1 MIVCAID
8 IGTNSVRTLVA
19 DILGTRSVV
28 ALHREG
34 IITRLGENLDRTGML
49 KPEAMQRTI
58 EAVEKFVTKAE
69 QYKAQAF
76 RIAATSAARNAS
88 NAEKFLDEIKRRTG
102 KDAKIVTGAEEAEY
116 IYEGVSCGIE
126 LGDKAAFIVDIG
138 GGSTEFIFHAR
149 QRPTKTFSAD
159 IGAVRLT
166 EKFISNDPPKLQELE
181 RLADFTVPTI
191 QSIIDQLNNT
201 VDAELIG
208 VGGTITTI
216 PAIIM
221 DMEKYDGDKIHNYI
235 LSREEI
241 EKVFQ
246 LLVKLNLDER
256 KEVKGLEP
264 KRADIIIAGILI
276 LKAILDAAGSNS
288 IRVSDRGILYGLA
301 LSAVRK

>member
-19 DILGTRSVV
+19 DIFCAGSVV
-28 ALHREG
+28 ALHRDG
-34 IITRLGENLDRTGML
+34 IITRLGQDLDRTGLL

-58 EAVEKFVTKAE
+58 EALEKFVAKAE
-69 QYKAQAF
+69 QYKAEAF
-76 RIAATSAARNAS
+76 KIVATSAARDAS
-88 NAEKFLDEIKRRTG
+88 NAEKFLDEIKRCTG

-116 IYEGVSCGIE
+116 IYKGVSCGLEI
-126 LGDKAAFIVDIG
+126 GDKAALIIDIG
-138 GGSTEFIFHAR
+138 GGSTEFIFHAE
-149 QRPTKTFSAD
+149 QRPIRTFSAD

-166 EKFISNDPPKLQELE
+166 EMFISNDPPKSHELE
-181 RLADFTVPTI
+181 TLTDFTIPTI
-191 QSIIDQLNNT
+191 QSIVDQLNNILGC
-201 VDAELIG
+201 ELLG

-221 DMEKYDGDKIHNYI
+221 NMGKYDGDRIHNYI
-235 LSREEI
+235 LSKEEI

-246 LLVKLNLDER
+246 RLAKLNLDER

-276 LKAILDAAGSNS
+276 LKAILDVTRSNS

-301 LSAVRK
+301 LSAVGK